1 MARGVNKVILVG
13 RLGQDPEL
21 KYTNSGTAVCTF
33 SVATNDSYTNRDGER
48 VDTTEW
54 HNIVT
59 WGRLAEICNEY
70 LDKGRQAYLEG
81 SLQTRSWEDRDGNTK
96 YKTEV
101 KASDVVFLGD
111 TSGRRSTSASS
122 APRNAVHEPAEAMA
136 PEAPPPSDASSGEPD
151 GAPPF

>member
-1 MARGVNKVILVG
+1 MARGVNKVVLVG

-54 HNIVT
+54 HNIVV
-59 WGRLAEICNEY
+59 WGRLAEICDEY
-70 LDKGRQAYLEG
+70 IDKGQQVYLEG
-81 SLQTRSWEDRDGNTK
+81 QLQTRSWEDRDGNK
-96 YKTEV
+96 RYRTEV
-101 KASDVVFLGD
+101 KAQDVVFLGG
-111 TSGRRSTSASS
+111 SGTGGSSTQSKQRSE
-122 APRNAVHEPAEAMA
+122 AVHEPMDED
-136 PEAPPPSDASSGEPD
+136 EYASSEKVPAPDEPN

>member
-1 MARGVNKVILVG
+1 MARGVNKVVLVG

-54 HNIVT
+54 HNIVV

-70 LDKGRQAYLEG
+70 IDKGQQVYLEG
-81 SLQTRSWEDRDGNTK
+81 QLQTRSWEDRDGNKK
-96 YKTEV
+96 YRTEV
-101 KASDVVFLGD
+101 KARDVVFLGRPG
-111 TSGRRSTSASS
+111 TKGSSTPSNRRSK
-122 APRNAVHEPAEAMA
+122 AVHEPMDAAEY
-136 PEAPPPSDASSGEPD
+136 ASSEKVSPPNEPN